1 VPLSRFWLFWLWATT
16 VGAVAAC
23 HEPSAAQPSSAEPAH
38 SAAAGAPIATIAPL
52 RAMPAPS
59 SSAAGSESDA
69 GALPAS
75 SASAATDAGAP
86 VASSATPAS
95 NTLTA
100 LLDAEGKPLPQ
111 TDQRPTLSS
120 PSFQQRIEAV
130 AKSIISGDAEPA
142 AAAFFPLV
150 AYQQVKDVA
159 KPERDYRFRLLA
171 NFKRDVLEYHHA
183 LGAAAADAKFSG
195 VTVSER
201 DTKWMAPGSEG
212 NKLGYFRVL
221 RSHLHFTLPTGR
233 SRDFEL
239 TSLISWRGEWYVVHL
254 HGFE

>member
-1 VPLSRFWLFWLWATT
+1 M
-16 VGAVAAC
+16 
-23 HEPSAAQPSSAEPAH
+23 H
-38 SAAAGAPIATIAPL
+38 SAAAGAPEVIAAV
-52 RAMPAPS
+52 
-59 SSAAGSESDA
+59 
-69 GALPAS
+69 LPAS
-75 SASAATDAGAP
+75 SLSAGSEPDAGAVPPSSVAVAADAGIAP
-86 VASSATPAS
+86 VAVSATPAGIVAP
-95 NTLTA
+95 A

-111 TDQRPTLSS
+111 TEQRPTLSS
-120 PSFQQRIEAV
+120 PSFQQRIDAV
-130 AKSIISGDAEPA
+130 AKAIISGDAEPA

-221 RSHLHFTLPTGR
+221 RSHLHFTLPAGR
-233 SRDFEL
+233 SRDLEL

-254 HGFE
+254 HGFK

>member
-1 VPLSRFWLFWLWATT
+1 MPLSRFWLLGLWVTT
-16 VGAVAAC
+16 VGALAAC
-23 HEPSAAQPSSAEPAH
+23 HEPSGAQPNAAEPTH
-38 SAAAGAPIATIAPL
+38 SAAAAGAPLVVAAVLPG
-52 RAMPAPS
+52 PS
-59 SSAAGSESDA
+59 LSARFESDA
-69 GALPAS
+69 GAVPPS
-75 SASAATDAGAP
+75 SVAVATDAGIAP
-86 VASSATPAS
+86 VAVSATPAGI
-95 NTLTA
+95 A
-100 LLDAEGKPLPQ
+100 APELLDAEGKPLPQ

-120 PSFQQRIEAV
+120 PSFQQRIDAV
-130 AKSIISGDAEPA
+130 AKAIISGDAEPA

-221 RSHLHFTLPTGR
+221 RSHLHFTLPAGR
-233 SRDFEL
+233 SRDLEL

-254 HGFE
+254 HGFK

>member
-1 VPLSRFWLFWLWATT
+1 MPLSRFWLFGLWTT
-16 VGAVAAC
+16 MLGAVAAC
-23 HEPSAAQPSSAEPAH
+23 HEPSASQPSSAEPAH
-38 SAAAGAPIATIAPL
+38 SAAAGAP
-52 RAMPAPS
+52 
-59 SSAAGSESDA
+59 
-69 GALPAS
+69 
-75 SASAATDAGAP
+75 
-86 VASSATPAS
+86 VASNATPAG
-95 NTLTA
+95 NTLPA
-100 LLDAEGKPLPQ
+100 LVDAEGKPLSQ

-120 PSFQQRIEAV
+120 PWFQQRIDAV
-130 AKSIISGDAEPA
+130 AKAIISGDAEPA
-142 AAAFFPLV
+142 AAAFFPLL

-254 HGFE
+254 HGFK

>member
-1 VPLSRFWLFWLWATT
+1 MPLSRFWLVGLLVTT
-16 VGAVAAC
+16 VCGFAAC
-23 HEPSAAQPSSAEPAH
+23 HEPSGAQPNSAEPTH
-38 SAAAGAPIATIAPL
+38 SAAAGAPSAIAAVLPG
-52 RAMPAPS
+52 PS
-59 SSAAGSESDA
+59 SSAGSESDA
-69 GALPAS
+69 GAVPPS
-75 SASAATDAGAP
+75 SVAAAADAGIAP
-86 VASSATPAS
+86 VAVSATPAGIGAP
-95 NTLTA
+95 A
-100 LLDAEGKPLPQ
+100 LLDTEGKPLPQ

-120 PSFQQRIEAV
+120 PSFQQRIDAV
-130 AKSIISGDAEPA
+130 AKAIISGDAEPA

-183 LGAAAADAKFSG
+183 LGAAAADATFSG
-195 VTVSER
+195 VTVSDR

-221 RSHLHFTLPTGR
+221 RSRLHFTLPAGR
-233 SRDFEL
+233 SHDFEL

-254 HGFE
+254 HGFK

>member
-1 VPLSRFWLFWLWATT
+1 MPAT
-16 VGAVAAC
+16 
-23 HEPSAAQPSSAEPAH
+23 PSS
-38 SAAAGAPIATIAPL
+38 
-52 RAMPAPS
+52 
-59 SSAAGSESDA
+59 AGSESDA
-69 GALPAS
+69 GAEPAR
-75 SASAATDAGAP
+75 SAVAAADAGVAP
-86 VASSATPAS
+86 ASSATPTGNA
-95 NTLTA
+95 TPA
-100 LLDAEGKPLPQ
+100 LFDAEGKPLPQ
-111 TDQRPTLSS
+111 TDQRPSLSS
-120 PSFQQRIEAV
+120 SSFLQRIDTV
-130 AKSIISGDAEPA
+130 AKAIISGDAESA
-142 AAAFFPLV
+142 SAAFFPLV

-183 LGAAAADAKFSG
+183 LGAAVADAKFSG

-201 DTKWMAPGSEG
+201 DIKWMAPGSEG

>member
-1 VPLSRFWLFWLWATT
+1 VPLSRLWLIGLCAP
-16 VGAVAAC
+16 AVAALVAC
-23 HEPSAAQPSSAEPAH
+23 HEPNGAPPNAARPARSAARAAPAPAATASAAQQTPA
-38 SAAAGAPIATIAPL
+38 STAT
-52 RAMPAPS
+52 
-59 SSAAGSESDA
+59 GSESDA
-69 GALPAS
+69 GATTS
-75 SASAATDAGAP
+75 SAASVADASVAPAAA
-86 VASSATPAS
+86 SATPSA
-95 NTLTA
+95 TA
-100 LLDAEGKPLPQ
+100 PVLLDAEGKPLPQ

-120 PSFQQRIEAV
+120 SSFQQRIEAV
-130 AKSIISGDAEPA
+130 AKAIISGDAEPA
-142 AAAFFPLV
+142 AGSFFPLV

-171 NFKRDVLEYHHA
+171 NFKRDVREYHHA
-183 LGAAAADAKFSG
+183 LGAAAADAKFGG

-201 DTKWMAPGSEG
+201 DIKWMAPGAEG

>member
-1 VPLSRFWLFWLWATT
+1 MPLSRFCLVGLWATT
-16 VGAVAAC
+16 VAALVAC
-23 HEPSAAQPSSAEPAH
+23 HEPSGAQPNSAEPVRS
-38 SAAAGAPIATIAPL
+38 SAAGVPVATST
-52 RAMPAPS
+52 AMPATPS
-59 SSAAGSESDA
+59 SAGSESDA
-69 GALPAS
+69 GAEPAR
-75 SASAATDAGAP
+75 SAVAAADAGVAP
-86 VASSATPAS
+86 ASSATPTGNATPS
-95 NTLTA
+95 LF
-100 LLDAEGKPLPQ
+100 DAEGKPLPQ
-111 TDQRPTLSS
+111 TDQRPSLSS
-120 PSFQQRIEAV
+120 SSFLQRIDTV
-130 AKSIISGDAEPA
+130 AKAIISGDAESA
-142 AAAFFPLV
+142 SAAFFPLV

-183 LGAAAADAKFSG
+183 LGAAVADAKFSG

-201 DTKWMAPGSEG
+201 DVKWMAPGSEG

>member
-1 VPLSRFWLFWLWATT
+1 MPPSS
-16 VGAVAAC
+16 VAA
-23 HEPSAAQPSSAEPAH
+23 AA
-38 SAAAGAPIATIAPL
+38 
-52 RAMPAPS
+52 
-59 SSAAGSESDA
+59 DA
-69 GALPAS
+69 GI
-75 SASAATDAGAP
+75 AP
-86 VASSATPAS
+86 VAVSATPAGIGAP
-95 NTLTA
+95 A
-100 LLDAEGKPLPQ
+100 LLDTEGKPLPQ

-120 PSFQQRIEAV
+120 PSFQQRIDAV
-130 AKSIISGDAEPA
+130 AKAIISGDAEPA

-183 LGAAAADAKFSG
+183 LGAAAADATFSG
-195 VTVSER
+195 VTVSDR

-221 RSHLHFTLPTGR
+221 RSRLHFTLPAGR
-233 SRDFEL
+233 SHDFEL

-254 HGFE
+254 HGFK